1 MDASYLRHRKEMQ
14 GEEVKKDEPNLIKR
28 KLPKGKDRTSTIYVQ
43 VPDDSGDQ
51 DQSIVMEEFVFNL
64 DKLGRNYE
72 YYFGHVKLQIF
83 DYRKYQR
90 MLRHINKDVIQKG

>member
-1 MDASYLRHRKEMQ
+1 
-14 GEEVKKDEPNLIKR
+14 
-28 KLPKGKDRTSTIYVQ
+28 
-43 VPDDSGDQ
+43 
-51 DQSIVMEEFVFNL
+51 MEEFVFNL

-90 MLRHINKDVIQKG
+90 MLRHINKDVIQKGQAGDESQPKQKTDAPVITYERPEAWCQLEDFPEL